1 MDNSNLFC
9 LKWSNFQKNVSN
21 EFKKIQ
27 MDEDLVDITF
37 VCGEGESFG
46 AHKLVLFACS
56 PFLKRL
62 LKVSE
67 NLLPYLVDV
76 YISRFL
82 GQSLFASHFLYER
95 CEAGSLKGN
104 IRLHVLR

>member
-1 MDNSNLFC
+1 MDGNNLFC

-62 LKVSE
+62 LKVSC
-67 NLLPYLVDV
+67 NLMTK
-76 YISRFL
+76 F
-82 GQSLFASHFLYER
+82 
-95 CEAGSLKGN
+95 
-104 IRLHVLR
+104 